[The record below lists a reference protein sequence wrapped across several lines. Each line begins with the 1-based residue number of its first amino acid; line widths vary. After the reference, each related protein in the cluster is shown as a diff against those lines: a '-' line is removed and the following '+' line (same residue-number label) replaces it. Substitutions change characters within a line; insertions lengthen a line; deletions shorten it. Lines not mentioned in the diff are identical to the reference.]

1 MSEST
6 KDQVWSA
13 SYAGVEVY
21 QQLYNDTAVMRR
33 ISDSYVNITQVL
45 KCAQYDKLHRTRF
58 LEKEVHNG
66 THEKV
71 QGGYGKYQGTW
82 VPLEKAVELAKR
94 LNVFN
99 SLKNILEYDIKD
111 QEKPPTAPCSL
122 ESMRDRK
129 KRKQSIQTK
138 GLQIS
143 PLYTNQSNT
152 PNNTNATKNM
162 SVRQPG
168 LAPISQSILPRT
180 TSSNSSVLYDGEMRP
195 ISSTKIPANAY
206 SNQYPQNISNIHPS
220 PLSLTRS
227 VNVGSGGYEP
237 RYPNI
242 LSDNSHRSNSHI
254 NSSANYQEAEGVPV
268 YLKQSIKDGHSH
280 SFNQKYAKNIP
291 IFDSVNIYDSPKES
305 VEMNQKMIDS
315 THENHQ
321 SKAMLKR
328 KSGSEFSVDASKR
341 ILSDDKKLELQGKT
355 KSLKSGKDNINN
367 TFDSPNYENEEVYN
381 SNYSSLI
388 GKGPYRND
396 TTTPKKQILKNSDS
410 YVDNEPKT
418 IPINGKTN
426 RLSSIGN
433 NNNSQ
438 GLPALVAAAEIH
450 LTAKNSKDEIMENLK
465 NVNQNSNKTTVSSNS
480 ETIPNFKDNSQTNA
494 NIKQNFKEIIPQPQ
508 NGKHDNSS
516 PSDFVFTHPKVYP
529 KPSPL
534 THGTSLK
541 SGIIKPR
548 LPNFE
553 PIPQN
558 RATIVSEPSKIQKP
572 SQSMPANF
580 EANMQLNNS
589 KNSSS
594 GSTNSINTTAMN
606 FVKLRTF
613 LTNNEGSKPNNN
625 TYNHISRSQEW
636 ADNSPETLLPPDLE
650 AFVRTDNTYLP
661 GTALGPGKMT
671 TIHYAV
677 RTGHMQT
684 IQILLSRG
692 FHTEATRDGRTPLM
706 LAASSFICWKVR
718 HRNVFP
724 QILDL
729 FNNTIM
735 KRDKNGQTLVHY
747 IASGP
752 VLDYNV
758 IKRNSDNKTPS
769 DSSGPFALN
778 KHLLI
783 KSGSI
788 DLSKKSNSLLIRSS
802 SVCNPSSLKAF
813 PDLNTTQNDKNLNED
828 SNSQERNSTEK
839 RSSLVP
845 NDKDDLKA
853 CKAEASLYYMKCL
866 IRHLRKTNQLEILQ
880 WRDYKE
886 KLALDIAENT
896 ELNGTSELLKDQ
908 SLVLDESQAV
918 GFGGSENSFIDS
930 YNPISS
936 EMDRNN
942 HFESTKP
949 SSYKAVVEKDYG
961 SLLTK
966 KPSMDENFS
975 DISTEDENEIPNQP
989 QPNLSVKEKSYPK
1002 NHRNRNIGSSDDTH
1016 SESDDTPLMYRPN
1029 KIYQPIYNRDDITLR
1044 TNNPNDKNTIDS
1056 NGFENEY
1063 RLNRDLSSE
1072 PETVHLDSSDQ
1083 ENTTS
1088 NIHNKRTSTEILNL
1102 NKKARVSFDPHNNH
1116 SPNLD
1121 YSNHEKIAT
1130 AHINTNPVKTR
1141 GRPRKH
1147 RPQTGVAGNNDHYPS
1162 KDHFPVNN
1170 SQQITNEPLNTE
1182 RVSKDKRK
1190 NNNIDSDY
1198 KYSEN
1203 QPSNLTP
1210 PVRRK
1215 GEGEDLNMVHQ
1226 NQNYSS
1232 DIQNAQKTTIGLQR
1246 SSDSNVP
1253 LLYRMEAQMASSAQ
1267 KRLVYPKLGEFPS
1280 SHSISNFSEPR
1291 KPSKGL
1297 SGSLNTPPHMNRS
1310 VESVL
1315 KNQRLVSSNQHFKP
1329 NSQVNGLQRHIDSET
1344 TTHDKPTAY
1353 NFEKNDF
1360 QESPSL
1366 KIKNHKKS
1374 GFSNTSQNLKLSSAI
1389 REFAAQSHNNDKTY
1403 HNSGKNAEHSEGRQ
1417 DPDVF
1422 KYKEAIKSVE
1432 KVISSHLSQF
1442 TIDQHNPVSDII
1454 SDGKNRT
1461 FTPPNS
1467 KDTNSEMDTQASSGQ
1482 TFIPHL
1488 LGDLY
1493 NRLCVE
1499 ESLLVKEISKK
1510 IVQKQIVSSFNDL
1523 AFRLAKNS
1531 NIDIKNITTNNSG
1544 IFDNETINTNVDM
1557 QTKDINNGQDNL
1569 VVEHKNATHFLENN
1583 SVDTSSTKKTSMLE
1597 PETSTN
1603 ITNDT
1608 QIHKD
1613 SIDKSQPS
1621 ESHSNS
1627 NLLDDSNSEKQR
1639 DILLKKLSTQI
1650 SDTKSLIEE
1659 LVKLV

>member
-1 MSEST
+1 MTVSKHLKGLQDMSEST

-143 PLYTNQSNT
+143 PLYTNQANT

-465 NVNQNSNKTTVSSNS
+465 N
-480 ETIPNFKDNSQTNA
+480 
-494 NIKQNFKEIIPQPQ
+494 
-508 NGKHDNSS
+508 
-516 PSDFVFTHPKVYP
+516 
-529 KPSPL
+529 
-534 THGTSLK
+534 
-541 SGIIKPR
+541 
-548 LPNFE
+548 
-553 PIPQN
+553 
-558 RATIVSEPSKIQKP
+558 IQKP

-1374 GFSNTSQNLKLSSAI
+1374 GFSNTPQNLKLSSAI

-1417 DPDVF
+1417 DPLQIHRNQNSAQDLHSQVQPFPHSYNEISNKINKFMNNLNNQHQKSWNGVNLDINYSKSLLNDLNSDVF

-1467 KDTNSEMDTQASSGQ
+1467 KDTSASATKNKQTKQNKKDSEMDTQASSGQ